1 MNEIEFLIKHTFKK
15 GKRMFAAL
23 YEKIVPKTL
32 DNSIFQLIAKILH
45 RKIRRKR
52 KENGEV
58 NLP

>member
-1 MNEIEFLIKHTFKK
+1 
-15 GKRMFAAL
+15 MFAAL